1 MVIVMG
7 TAKFAPGELDRI
19 ASDMTAQI
27 AATRAE
33 DGCESYVFARDVLDP
48 DTLQISERWRDSAA
62 IDAHFKSAHMAAFS
76 AVMNGAQVLSISVKS
91 YDGDTVR
98 TLIGE

>member
-1 MVIVMG
+1 MIIVMG
-7 TAKFAPGELDRI
+7 TAKFAPGEIDRI
-19 ASDMTAQI
+19 TLDVVAQL

-33 DGCESYVFARDVLDP
+33 DGCEAYNFARDVLDP
-48 DTLQISERWRDSAA
+48 DMLHIAERWRDG
-62 IDAHFKSAHMAAFS
+62 DALNAHSTAPHMATFGGVIA
-76 AVMNGAQVLSISVKS
+76 AAKLLSISVRS